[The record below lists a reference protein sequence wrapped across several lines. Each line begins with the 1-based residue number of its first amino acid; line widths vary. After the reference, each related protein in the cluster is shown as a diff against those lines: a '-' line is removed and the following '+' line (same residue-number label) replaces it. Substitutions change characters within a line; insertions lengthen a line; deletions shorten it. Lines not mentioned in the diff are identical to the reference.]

1 MRSLLLGALFLS
13 ACSEYEISDGVPVVG
28 MDNQPPLPVQTRTDR
43 IVQVTIPSVD
53 VLWVIDN
60 SCSMQDEQN
69 SLTNNFPAFMD
80 YFVGSGL
87 DYHVGVVSTD
97 MDDTSHNGKLR
108 TASGDK
114 WIDESTNNP
123 TNAFTTMANMGT
135 SGSGNEQGIGA
146 GYAALELKRDTY
158 NSGFLRDSAAMHAVV
173 ISDEE
178 DHTNGDPVTVNEF
191 IGYLQGL
198 KSSPSMV
205 TWSSIVNE
213 PGCCSGFGDEAPG
226 TKYIDVTNAVG
237 GILWPITNN
246 SWDSV
251 LEQLGVQAS
260 GLKREFFLAQ
270 IPVPDSVQ
278 VWVEHEGVEY
288 DFAEGVDFDYLQDR
302 NSILFDTYVPDP
314 LSVVYIE
321 YELLAAA
328 E

>member
-1 MRSLLLGALFLS
+1 M
-13 ACSEYEISDGVPVVG
+13 G
-28 MDNQPPLPVQTRTDR
+28 MDNQPELPAQTRTDR

-60 SCSMQDEQN
+60 SCSMQEEQN
-69 SLTNNFPAFMD
+69 ALTNNFPAFMN

-97 MDDTSHNGKLR
+97 LDNTSHNGKLR
-108 TASGDK
+108 TANGDK
-114 WIDESTNNP
+114 WIDEDTNNP
-123 TNAFTTMANMGT
+123 TGAFTTMANMGT

-146 GYAALELKRDTY
+146 AYSALELKADGY

-191 IGYLQGL
+191 IGYLQGM
-198 KSSPSMV
+198 KPSASMV

-213 PGCCSGFGDEAPG
+213 PGCCSGFGDESAG

-237 GILWPITNN
+237 GILWPITN
-246 SWDSV
+246 SAWDTV

-270 IPVPDSVQ
+270 IPVPGT
-278 VWVEHEGVEY
+278 VEVRVEEDGVEY
-288 DFAEGVDFDYLQDR
+288 AFIEGEDYDYLQDR
-302 NSILFDTYVPDP
+302 NSILFDTYVPEP
-314 LSVVYIE
+314 LSVVYID
-321 YELLAAA
+321 YELLSAA